1 EKSDHETGKLIAELT
16 ADMADKVDYQL
27 RLSRLRV
34 RTRTHVYSASI
45 NECLDKTI
53 GVLKR
58 TRAGEELAWDVKVDP
73 ALAVD
78 LDTHD
83 LIELLGVVLENAATW
98 GQSQVTVR
106 GRRDGTMVVIAAE
119 DDGPGLPENRLAEL
133 GQRGHRLDESKSGAG
148 LGLAIALEIVRLNN
162 GKIEFQKASI
172 GGLAVWL
179 TLPAATG

>member
-1 EKSDHETGKLIAELT
+1 DLAHGLKTPLSVLATTAAALEEKSDHETGKLIAELT

-78 LDTHD
+78 LDT
-83 LIELLGVVLENAATW
+83 
-98 GQSQVTVR
+98 
-106 GRRDGTMVVIAAE
+106 
-119 DDGPGLPENRLAEL
+119 
-133 GQRGHRLDESKSGAG
+133 
-148 LGLAIALEIVRLNN
+148 
-162 GKIEFQKASI
+162 
-172 GGLAVWL
+172 
-179 TLPAATG
+179 